1 MMKRNSQSTRGNS
14 SVSET
19 VEKFSFGSGHAF
31 ADNAEFASKG
41 LRFDIVE
48 IKFEPGRGYEGHDRW
63 LVTVK
68 VADREPEQLS
78 LGSNPGRDQQLR
90 TLRSM
95 LLPELIER
103 SGLSRRALQMI
114 RAGRRPS
121 ARTAQILKTILP
133 KS

>member
-1 MMKRNSQSTRGNS
+1 MKRNTQSTGGKP

-19 VEKFSFGSGHAF
+19 LEKFSFGTGHVY
-31 ADNAEFASKG
+31 ADNLEFASKG
-41 LRFDIVE
+41 LRFDILE

-90 TLRSM
+90 DAQAHLARGGKIENVRLRQ
-95 LLPELIER
+95 
-103 SGLSRRALQMI
+103 SGKAYYFTESD
-114 RAGRRPS
+114 G
-121 ARTAQILKTILP
+121 
-133 KS
+133 